1 MFIISANV
9 ALRRELPSYI
19 ISICI
24 NYLHILVRLL
34 VAQLSIRCQA
44 VFNLDWQKAII
55 QVYALKQYHSIPI
68 AFPMINIFIIMP
80 YPSC

>member
-24 NYLHILVRLL
+24 KYLHILVRLL
-34 VAQLSIRCQA
+34 VAQLSIRCQG
-44 VFNLDWQKAII
+44 VSNLDWQ
-55 QVYALKQYHSIPI
+55 QVIMQVCSLKLYHSIPT
-68 AFPMINIFIIMP
+68 AFTMIDVFIIVP